1 MRIGD
6 GIGKIIPMILQY
18 LLYGI
23 LKFITMVVQMMKNY
37 VKSNVEKVTQK
48 QW

>member
-6 GIGKIIPMILQY
+6 GIEKIIPMILQY

-23 LKFITMVVQMMKNY
+23 LKFIPMVVQMMKNY
-37 VKSNVEKVTQK
+37 VRSNVEKVTQK